1 METVENNK
9 TDIVIDDDSGITE
22 LFSEMLQLQGINI
35 LGVGNNGID
44 AIQLFKE
51 FSPDLVFMDINMPKL
66 NGIDALIEIKKTS
79 IQSKV
84 IIVTSDTSTEL
95 KEKLEK
101 IVASGIV
108 YKPFDMNKIMQVTK
122 ILKDYVKCWSNKQ
135 YTLETRKNIKL

>member
-9 TDIVIDDDSGITE
+9 TAIVIDDDSGITE
-22 LFSEMLQLQGINI
+22 LFSEMLQLQGIDI

-44 AIQLFKE
+44 AIHLFKE

-101 IVASGIV
+101 IGASGIV

-122 ILKDYVKCWSNKQ
+122 
-135 YTLETRKNIKL
+135 NIERSHKMLVQ